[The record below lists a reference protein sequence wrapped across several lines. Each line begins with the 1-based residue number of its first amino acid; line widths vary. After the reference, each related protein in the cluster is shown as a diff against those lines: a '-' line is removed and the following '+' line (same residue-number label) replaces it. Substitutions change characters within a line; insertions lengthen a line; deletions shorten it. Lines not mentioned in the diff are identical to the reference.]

1 MTARWFS
8 SRNTSAKKLAASKK
22 SPVPQAVKPWV
33 QRPIR
38 KEKELPERLI
48 TGPDGIVHASRTYW
62 AVEALTLCGV
72 RLPNHG
78 AGRKV
83 KFPTCIGCLTA

>member
-8 SRNTSAKKLAASKK
+8 SRNTSAKKLADSKK
-22 SPVPQAVKPWV
+22 SSVPQAVTPWV

-38 KEKELPERLI
+38 KEGESPERLI
-48 TGPDGIVHASRTYW
+48 TGPDGIVHASRSYW
-62 AVEALTLCGV
+62 AVEALTLCGQ

-83 KFPTCIGCLTA
+83 KAPTCIGCLAA